1 MIAKKYRFRGQN
13 DIRRVYRHG
22 KTVRGP
28 IMSIKYLPNRQLNH
42 YRLAV
47 VVSKKVHKSAVKRN
61 RIRRRIY
68 EAIRRRQ
75 DRLQPL
81 DIVVTVFHDTIA
93 SMPADELEAMIHA
106 QLSQAGAL
114 SPGRSASPKMT

>member
-1 MIAKKYRFRGQN
+1 MIAKKYRFHGQN
-13 DIRRVYRHG
+13 DIRRVYRRG

-28 IMSIKYLPNRQLNH
+28 IMSMKYLPSRQFDH

-68 EAIRRRQ
+68 EAVRRRQ
-75 DRLQPL
+75 DRLKSF
-81 DIVVTVFHDTIA
+81 DMVITIFHDTAA
-93 SMPADELEAMIHA
+93 SMPAGELEAMIHA

-114 SPGRSASPKMT
+114 SPGHSTPSK

>member
-13 DIRRVYRHG
+13 DIRRVYRRG

-28 IMSIKYLPNRQLNH
+28 IMSMKYLPNRQLDH

-47 VVSKKVHKSAVKRN
+47 VVSKKVHKSAVTRN

-68 EAIRRRQ
+68 EAVRRRQ
-75 DRLQPL
+75 DRIQPL
-81 DIVVTVFHDTIA
+81 DIVITIFHDTAA

-106 QLSQAGAL
+106 QFSQAGAFT
-114 SPGRSASPKMT
+114 SRHFTKP

>member
-1 MIAKKYRFRGQN
+1 MIAKEHRFRGQN
-13 DIRRVYRHG
+13 DIRRVYRRG

-28 IMSIKYLPNRQLNH
+28 IMSMKYLPNRQQGR

-68 EAIRRRQ
+68 EAVRRRQ
-75 DRLQPL
+75 ECLEPL
-81 DIVVTVFHDTIA
+81 DIVITVFHDTVA
-93 SMPADELEAMIHA
+93 FMPAAELESMVHA

-114 SPGRSASPKMT
+114 SAKPSRAQ